1 MRNMYFHNKVQ
12 IYLNITFQITYRNS
26 YAPKYTDGQI
36 AFSFQLETYIKFIHK
51 YYIIT
56 NHNNNN
62 NKILFPLP
70 NMMKFKV
77 FFLFKSENY
86 APHSPLFS
94 WIRLVFLLSF
104 SHCCF
109 CCSCCVRCMNTVKW
123 CWTRDNQIYN
133 LNSQFQIV
141 IFSTDIVCFVSNK
154 KDIIWK

>member
-51 YYIIT
+51 YHIIT
-56 NHNNNN
+56 NHNTNN

-77 FFLFKSENY
+77 FFSLQFRKLRATLST
-86 APHSPLFS
+86 LFS

-104 SHCCF
+104 SHCC
-109 CCSCCVRCMNTVKW
+109 CCFSCCVHCMNTVKW

-141 IFSTDIVCFVSNK
+141 IFFYGYRMFCF
-154 KDIIWK
+154 